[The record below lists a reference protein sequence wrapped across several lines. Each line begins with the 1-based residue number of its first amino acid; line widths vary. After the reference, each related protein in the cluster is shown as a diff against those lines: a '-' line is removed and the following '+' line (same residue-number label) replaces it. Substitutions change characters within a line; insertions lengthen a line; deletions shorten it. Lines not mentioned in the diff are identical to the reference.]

1 MVVPYLPGLPAPE
14 HHVDYEGFWQGC
26 RRHELVIQRCKDCGW
41 YRHYPRP
48 LCPKCYSWNAEWSKV
63 SGKGKVWSWTIIT
76 HPIHPAV
83 ADKVPYNL
91 VEIELIEQ
99 DGLRLISNLIDCKP
113 EEIYIGMPVEVVFEE
128 VNPEITLPRFKRTS

>member
-1 MVVPYLPGLPAPE
+1 MPYLTGLPLPE
-14 HHVDYEGFWQGC
+14 SHVDYNEFWQGC
-26 RRHELVIQRCKDCGW
+26 RMNELLVQKCKDCGW

-63 SGKGKVWSWTIIT
+63 SGKGMVWSWTIIT

-83 ADKVPYNL
+83 VDKVPYNL
-91 VEIELIEQ
+91 VEIELSEQ
-99 DGLRLISNLIDCKP
+99 EGLRLISNLIDCRP

-128 VNPEITLPRFKRTS
+128 VTSEITLPRFKRTS